1 MYHPNLVFVEER
13 PDFHTPL
20 QQTNEQTLT
29 TSKQKKLNLLTITFL
44 TDYLMNKGKSWY
56 IILSSMRV
64 NNTFRK
70 IIDCFWRK
78 FCGDSPC
85 QTRFV
90 VFQKC
95 TCVFLFSYALS
106 NWQLSDCD
114 IQTKKA
120 QYDDEAVNLTQL
132 TDIENRKI
140 DSSLAQSFKSRL
152 IIPEHN
158 HSTYSDENVVK
169 KYVDGRQ
176 HENLTLTQ

>member
-1 MYHPNLVFVEER
+1 MN
-13 PDFHTPL
+13 
-20 QQTNEQTLT
+20 
-29 TSKQKKLNLLTITFL
+29 
-44 TDYLMNKGKSWY
+44 MNKNKMINFQTPMADY
-56 IILSSMRV
+56 DAAI
-64 NNTFRK
+64 K
-70 IIDCFWRK
+70 EYAE
-78 FCGDSPC
+78 DS
-85 QTRFV
+85 FMN
-90 VFQKC
+90 
-95 TCVFLFSYALS
+95 LS
-106 NWQLSDCD
+106 NDDRLEAADK
-114 IQTKKA
+114 TKTNPKKA

>member
-1 MYHPNLVFVEER
+1 MYKQIIGLKDLSNTKHAVNVRYADER
-13 PDFHTPL
+13 YSRKTVIL
-20 QQTNEQTLT
+20 SMN
-29 TSKQKKLNLLTITFL
+29 
-44 TDYLMNKGKSWY
+44 MNKNKMINFQTPMADY
-56 IILSSMRV
+56 DAAI
-64 NNTFRK
+64 K
-70 IIDCFWRK
+70 EYAE
-78 FCGDSPC
+78 DS
-85 QTRFV
+85 FMN
-90 VFQKC
+90 
-95 TCVFLFSYALS
+95 LS
-106 NWQLSDCD
+106 NDDRLEAADK
-114 IQTKKA
+114 TKTNPKKA